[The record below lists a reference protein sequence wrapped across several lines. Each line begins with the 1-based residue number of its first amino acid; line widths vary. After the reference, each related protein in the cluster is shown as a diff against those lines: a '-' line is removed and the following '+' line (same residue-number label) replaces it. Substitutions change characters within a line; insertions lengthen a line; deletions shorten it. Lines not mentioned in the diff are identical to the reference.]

1 MTIYE
6 HKTSMT
12 TSGSTVST
20 MTLPIRG
27 GLCRFVYIK
36 ANTAT
41 TVFRANLQ
49 DEDGDNILDWGF
61 STGMLNETGIAVPVS
76 GRHTLQITNVSAGG
90 GAAGNDTF
98 KIKIRVQE

>member
-12 TSGSTVST
+12 TAAGTVST
-20 MTLPIRG
+20 VTLNILG

-36 ANTAT
+36 AGTAS

-61 STGMLNETGIAVPVS
+61 CTGMLNETGIAVPLS
-76 GRHTLQITNVSAGG
+76 GKNKLSITNASPD
-90 GAAGNDTF
+90 DTF
-98 KIKIRVQE
+98 KIKIKVQE